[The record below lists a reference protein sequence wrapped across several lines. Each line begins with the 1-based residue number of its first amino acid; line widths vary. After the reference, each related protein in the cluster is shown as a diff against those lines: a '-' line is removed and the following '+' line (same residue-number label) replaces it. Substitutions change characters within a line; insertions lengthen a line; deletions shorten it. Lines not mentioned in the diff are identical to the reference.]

1 MIVLPELRERES
13 KKLQHS
19 ARLLEQILKVRD
31 LHGIRLEP
39 KNLLTFYSDDRDRFP
54 VMQFVNKR
62 ENSWQIRKNI
72 IFREET
78 PGHGDYWPVVELLKD
93 KFKEHGFEEIFL
105 EGEIIDTTYPAYFY
119 GTAFHQDMRT
129 ILHGIVMEVFLEAS
143 SRGLTILLNDAFN
156 KYEWLL
162 FERQPID
169 VVLEAFEGAESLEL
183 KLNLLLGE
191 SINE

>member
-13 KKLQHS
+13 KKLWHS

-39 KNLLTFYSDDRDRFP
+39 KNLLSSSSDDRDRFP
-54 VMQFVNKR
+54 VMQLVNKR
-62 ENSWQIRKNI
+62 ENSWQTRKNI

-78 PGHGDYWPVVELLKD
+78 PEHGGWSVVEILKD
-93 KFKEHGFEEIFL
+93 KFKEHGFEELFL
-105 EGEIIDTTYPAYFY
+105 EAEIIDTTHAAYRY
-119 GTAFHQDMRT
+119 ETAFHQDMRT
-129 ILHGIVMEVFLEAS
+129 ILHGIAMEVLLEAS
-143 SRGLTILLNDAFN
+143 SRGLTILLEDVFN
-156 KYEWLL
+156 EYEWLL
-162 FERQPID
+162 FDRQPID
-169 VVLEAFEGAESLEL
+169 VVLEAFEGVESLEL

>member
-19 ARLLEQILKVRD
+19 ARLLEQILKARG

-39 KNLLTFYSDDRDRFP
+39 KNLLSSSSDDRDIFP
-54 VMQFVNKR
+54 AMRLVSKR
-62 ENSWQIRKNI
+62 ENGWQTRKNI

-78 PGHGDYWPVVELLKD
+78 PEHGGWSVAELLKD
-93 KFKEHGFEEIFL
+93 KFKEHGFEELFL
-105 EGEIIDTTYPAYFY
+105 EAEIIDTTHAAYRY
-119 GTAFHQDMRT
+119 ETAFHQDMRT
-129 ILHGIVMEVFLEAS
+129 ILHGIAMEVLLEAS
-143 SRGLTILLNDAFN
+143 SRGFTILLEDVFN
-156 KYEWLL
+156 VYECFL
-162 FERQPID
+162 FERPPID

>member
-1 MIVLPELRERES
+1 MVIVPELREIES

-78 PGHGDYWPVVELLKD
+78 SGHKDYWTVVELLKD
-93 KFKEHGFEEIFL
+93 KFKEHGFEDLFL
-105 EGEIIDTTYPAYFY
+105 EGEIIDTTHAAYFY
-119 GTAFHQDMRT
+119 ETTFHQDMRT
-129 ILHGIVMEVFLEAS
+129 IIHGIVMEVLLEAS
-143 SRGLTILLNDAFN
+143 SRGLTILLKDAFN
-156 KYEWLL
+156 EYEWLL

-191 SINE
+191 IINE

>member
-19 ARLLEQILKVRD
+19 ARLLEQILKARG

-39 KNLLTFYSDDRDRFP
+39 KNLLSSSSNDRDIFP
-54 VMQFVNKR
+54 AMRLVSKR
-62 ENSWQIRKNI
+62 ENGWQTRKNI

-78 PGHGDYWPVVELLKD
+78 PEHGGWSVVELLKD
-93 KFKEHGFEEIFL
+93 KFKEHGFEELFL
-105 EGEIIDTTYPAYFY
+105 EAEIIDTTHTAYHY
-119 GTAFHQDMRT
+119 ETAFHQDMRT
-129 ILHGIVMEVFLEAS
+129 ILHGIAMEVLLEAS
-143 SRGLTILLNDAFN
+143 SRGLTILLEDVFN
-156 KYEWLL
+156 EYEWLL

-183 KLNLLLGE
+183 KLNILLGE

>member
-1 MIVLPELRERES
+1 MIDVPEISEREN

-31 LHGIRLEP
+31 VCGIRIEP
-39 KNLLTFYSDDRDRFP
+39 KSLLSSSASRRP

-62 ENSWQIRKNI
+62 KNSWQTRKNI

-78 PGHGDYWPVVELLKD
+78 PENGDWSVVELLKD
-93 KFKEHGFEEIFL
+93 KFKEHGFEELFL
-105 EGEIIDTTYPAYFY
+105 EADVIDTTHAAYCHE
-119 GTAFHQDMRT
+119 TAFCQDMRT
-129 ILHGIVMEVFLEAS
+129 ILHGIAMEVLLEAS
-143 SRGLTILLNDAFN
+143 SRGLTILLKDAFAEQ
-156 KYEWLL
+156 YEWLL
-162 FERQPID
+162 FDGQPID
-169 VVLEAFEGAESLEL
+169 VVLEAFEEVESLEL

>member
-31 LHGIRLEP
+31 VCGIRIEP
-39 KNLLTFYSDDRDRFP
+39 KSLLSSSSISRRP

-62 ENSWQIRKNI
+62 KNSWQTRKNI

-78 PGHGDYWPVVELLKD
+78 PENGDWSVVELLKD
-93 KFKEHGFEEIFL
+93 KFKEHGFEELFL
-105 EGEIIDTTYPAYFY
+105 QADVIDTTHAAYCHE
-119 GTAFHQDMRT
+119 TAFCQDMRT
-129 ILHGIVMEVFLEAS
+129 ILHGIAMEVLLEAS
-143 SRGLTILLNDAFN
+143 SRGFSILLEDAFN
-156 KYEWLL
+156 GYEWLL
-162 FERQPID
+162 FDRQPID
-169 VVLEAFEGAESLEL
+169 VVLEAFEGVESLEL

>member
-31 LHGIRLEP
+31 VCGIRIEP
-39 KNLLTFYSDDRDRFP
+39 KSLLSSSSVSRRP

-62 ENSWQIRKNI
+62 KNSWQTRKNI

-78 PGHGDYWPVVELLKD
+78 PENGDWSVVELLKD
-93 KFKEHGFEEIFL
+93 KFKEHGFEELFL
-105 EGEIIDTTYPAYFY
+105 EADVIDTTHAAYCHE
-119 GTAFHQDMRT
+119 TAFCQDMKT
-129 ILHGIVMEVFLEAS
+129 ILHGIAMEVLLEAS
-143 SRGLTILLNDAFN
+143 SRGLSILLEDAFN
-156 KYEWLL
+156 GYEWLL
-162 FERQPID
+162 FDGQPID
-169 VVLEAFEGAESLEL
+169 VVLEAFEGVESLEL

>member
-1 MIVLPELRERES
+1 MVIVPELREIES

-39 KNLLTFYSDDRDRFP
+39 KNLLTSSSDDRDRFP

-62 ENSWQIRKNI
+62 ENSWQTRKNI

-78 PGHGDYWPVVELLKD
+78 PGHGHWTVVEILKD
-93 KFKEHGFEEIFL
+93 KFKEHGFEDLFL
-105 EGEIIDTTYPAYFY
+105 EGEIIDTTHAACFY
-119 GTAFHQDMRT
+119 ETTFHQDMRT
-129 ILHGIVMEVFLEAS
+129 ILHGIVMEVLLEAS
-143 SRGLTILLNDAFN
+143 SRGLTILLKDAFN
-156 KYEWLL
+156 EYEWLL

-191 SINE
+191 SISE

>member
-31 LHGIRLEP
+31 LCGIRIGP
-39 KNLLTFYSDDRDRFP
+39 KNLLSSSSVSRRP

-62 ENSWQIRKNI
+62 KNIWQTRKNI

-78 PGHGDYWPVVELLKD
+78 LENGDWSVIELLND
-93 KFKEHGFEEIFL
+93 KFKEHGFEELFL
-105 EGEIIDTTYPAYFY
+105 EADVIDTTHAAYCY
-119 GTAFHQDMRT
+119 ETAFCQDMRT
-129 ILHGIVMEVFLEAS
+129 ILHGIAMEVLLEAS
-143 SRGLTILLNDAFN
+143 SRGFTILLKDAFN
-156 KYEWLL
+156 EYEWPL
-162 FERQPID
+162 FERRPID
-169 VVLEAFEGAESLEL
+169 VVLEAFDGAESLEL

>member
-19 ARLLEQILKVRD
+19 AKLLGQILKVRD

-39 KNLLTFYSDDRDRFP
+39 KNLLTSFSDDRDRFP
-54 VMQFVNKR
+54 VMQLVNKKR
-62 ENSWQIRKNI
+62 ETSWQTRKNI

-78 PGHGDYWPVVELLKD
+78 PGHGYWTVVEILKD
-93 KFKEHGFEEIFL
+93 KFKEHGFEDLFL
-105 EGEIIDTTYPAYFY
+105 EGEIIDTTHAAYFY
-119 GTAFHQDMRT
+119 ETTFHQDMRT
-129 ILHGIVMEVFLEAS
+129 IIHGIVMEVLLEAS
-143 SRGLTILLNDAFN
+143 SRGFTILLKDAFN
-156 KYEWLL
+156 EYEWLL

-169 VVLEAFEGAESLEL
+169 VVLEAFEGAESLEI

-191 SINE
+191 SI

>member
-13 KKLQHS
+13 KKLQHF

-31 LHGIRLEP
+31 LHGIRIEP
-39 KNLLTFYSDDRDRFP
+39 KNLLSSSSVSRRP
-54 VMQFVNKR
+54 VMQFVNTRK
-62 ENSWQIRKNI
+62 NIWQTRKNI

-78 PGHGDYWPVVELLKD
+78 IGHGYWTVVEILKD
-93 KFKEHGFEEIFL
+93 KFKEHGFEDLFL
-105 EGEIIDTTYPAYFY
+105 EGEIIDTTHAAYFY
-119 GTAFHQDMRT
+119 ETTFHQDMRT
-129 ILHGIVMEVFLEAS
+129 IIHGIVMEVLLEAS
-143 SRGLTILLNDAFN
+143 SRGFTILLKDAFN
-156 KYEWLL
+156 EYEWLL
-162 FERQPID
+162 FDRSPID

>member
-31 LHGIRLEP
+31 VCGIRIES
-39 KNLLTFYSDDRDRFP
+39 KSLLSSSSASRRP

-62 ENSWQIRKNI
+62 KNSWQTRKNI

-78 PGHGDYWPVVELLKD
+78 QENGDWSVVELLKD
-93 KFKEHGFEEIFL
+93 KFKEHGFEELLL
-105 EGEIIDTTYPAYFY
+105 EADVIDTTHAAYCHE
-119 GTAFHQDMRT
+119 TAFCQDMRT
-129 ILHGIVMEVFLEAS
+129 ILHGIAMEVLLEAS
-143 SRGLTILLNDAFN
+143 SRGLTILLKDAFAEQ
-156 KYEWLL
+156 YEWLL
-162 FERQPID
+162 FDGQPID
-169 VVLEAFEGAESLEL
+169 VVLEAFEGVESLEL

>member
-31 LHGIRLEP
+31 VCGIRIEP
-39 KNLLTFYSDDRDRFP
+39 KSLLSSSAGRRP

-62 ENSWQIRKNI
+62 KNSWQTRKNI
-72 IFREET
+72 IFREEA
-78 PGHGDYWPVVELLKD
+78 PENGDWSVVELLKD
-93 KFKEHGFEEIFL
+93 KFKEHGFEELFL
-105 EGEIIDTTYPAYFY
+105 EADVIDTTHAAYCHE
-119 GTAFHQDMRT
+119 TAFCQDMRT
-129 ILHGIVMEVFLEAS
+129 ILHGIAMEVLLEAS
-143 SRGLTILLNDAFN
+143 SRGLTILLKDAFAEQ
-156 KYEWLL
+156 YEWLL
-162 FERQPID
+162 FDEQPID
-169 VVLEAFEGAESLEL
+169 VVLEAFEEVESLEL

>member
-1 MIVLPELRERES
+1 MIVLSELRERES

-31 LHGIRLEP
+31 LHGIHLEL
-39 KNLLTFYSDDRDRFP
+39 KNLLSSSSVSRP
-54 VMQFVNKR
+54 VMQFVNRR
-62 ENSWQIRKNI
+62 ENGWQTRKNI

-78 PGHGDYWPVVELLKD
+78 PGHGDYWLGVELLKD
-93 KFKEHGFEEIFL
+93 KFKEHGFEELFL
-105 EGEIIDTTYPAYFY
+105 EADFIDTTHAAYCY
-119 GTAFHQDMRT
+119 ETAFCQDMRT
-129 ILHGIVMEVFLEAS
+129 IIHGIVMEVLLEAS
-143 SRGLTILLNDAFN
+143 SRGLTILLKDVFAEQ
-156 KYEWLL
+156 YEWLL

>member
-19 ARLLEQILKVRD
+19 ARLLEQILEVRD
-31 LHGIRLEP
+31 LHGIRLMP
-39 KNLLTFYSDDRDRFP
+39 KNLLTSSSDDRDRFP

-62 ENSWQIRKNI
+62 ENSWQTRKNI

-78 PGHGDYWPVVELLKD
+78 PGHGHWTVVEILKD
-93 KFKEHGFEEIFL
+93 KFKEHGFEELFL
-105 EGEIIDTTYPAYFY
+105 ETEIIDTTYPAYFY
-119 GTAFHQDMRT
+119 ETTFHQDMRT
-129 ILHGIVMEVFLEAS
+129 IIHGIVMEVLLEAS
-143 SRGLTILLNDAFN
+143 SRGLTILLKDAFN
-156 KYEWLL
+156 EYEWLL

-191 SINE
+191 IISE